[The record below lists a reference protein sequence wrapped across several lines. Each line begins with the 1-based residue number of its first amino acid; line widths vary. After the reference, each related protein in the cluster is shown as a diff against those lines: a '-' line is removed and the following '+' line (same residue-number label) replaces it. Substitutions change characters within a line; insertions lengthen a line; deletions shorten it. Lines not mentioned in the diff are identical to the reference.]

1 MKRICVANKPSTGDS
16 SGARFQPIPGFQC
29 RRRIMNQQK
38 RFALRGLALAAVL
51 ASAASFAAAAVN
63 EPYTVRVAYDP
74 ATPKATVTWG
84 ADAPLATGFGVE
96 RRPVGRTTWTEVA
109 FVKEPLRSYVDT
121 TVAPLTRYE
130 YRVKAYR
137 PGGPSTGYVSTS
149 TATIALDF
157 PYKQG
162 YGRGI
167 KPTNYSQAQMDADVR
182 DMYNLW
188 RAKYVTTAGAGTG
201 GARVYKPD
209 EGGDTVS
216 EGQGYGMLISVY
228 MANASNSGKSDFDKM
243 LTYYKAKRRFLNSE
257 NTGLMSWRVGADGV
271 VIDPWVAPDGD
282 IDAAFA
288 LLVADK
294 KWGSGNGNPNYLL
307 EAQTILNGL
316 QRFAT
321 YNRSSTASDLIAN
334 AEKELTWAEG
344 DTSYT
349 MSSYQVVSYMKQF
362 ANVSDATRA
371 AQWRETMRASYKAYD
386 YFYDTNPTTALTPF
400 TFLTKPGANQYKQSE
415 KGYNFGPDS
424 CRVPWRVGLD
434 FLWHG
439 NANSTYANS
448 FDAGIRA
455 TLAQDLPK
463 VNAAWFMN
471 TVGNDPTAALYGY
484 NINGTPAANTFVYGQ
499 RHTAGSMAVGAM
511 TDASNQT
518 RLNTLYEWMR
528 KQVPGQSYSFNGKT
542 VTPEYYGD
550 TVLLVTM
557 IAVTGNM
564 PNLPEVAIPAQ

>member
-1 MKRICVANKPSTGDS
+1 
-16 SGARFQPIPGFQC
+16 
-29 RRRIMNQQK
+29 MNQHK
-38 RFALRGLALAAVL
+38 RVVLRALAIVALALG
-51 ASAASFAAAAVN
+51 ASLPAGAAVN

-74 ATPKATVTWG
+74 AAPRATVTWG
-84 ADAPLATGFGVE
+84 ADGPAAHGYGVE
-96 RRPVGRTTWTEVA
+96 RRPVGRTAWTQVA
-109 FVKEPLRSYVDT
+109 YVNEPSRTYSDS

-137 PGGPSTGYVSTS
+137 PGGPTTGYISTS
-149 TATIALDF
+149 TAVIALGF

-167 KPTNYSQAQMDADVR
+167 RPTNYDQAQMDADAR
-182 DMYNLW
+182 DMYGLW

-201 GARVYKPD
+201 GTRVYKPD
-209 EGGDTVS
+209 EGGETVS

-228 MANASNSGKSDFDKM
+228 MADASNEGKSDFDRM
-243 LTYYKAKRRFLNSE
+243 LTYYKSKRRILNGE
-257 NTGLMSWRVGADGV
+257 DTGLMSWRINADGSV
-271 VIDPWVAPDGD
+271 ADVWVAPDGD
-282 IDAAFA
+282 VDAAFA

-294 KWGSGNGNPNYLL
+294 KWGSGNGNPNYRG

-316 QRFAT
+316 QRFAV

-334 AEKELTWAEG
+334 GEKELSWGEG
-344 DTSYT
+344 TSNFT

-362 ANVSDATRA
+362 ANASDATRA
-371 AQWRETMRASYKAYD
+371 AQWRETMRAGYKAFD
-386 YFYDTNPTTALTPF
+386 YFYDANPGTALTPY
-400 TFLTKPGANQYKQSE
+400 TFLTAPGANQYQPSA

-424 CRVPWRVGLD
+424 CRIPWRVGLD

-448 FDAGIRA
+448 FDANIRA

-471 TVGNDPTAALYGY
+471 AVNNDPTAALYGY
-484 NINGTPAANTFVYGQ
+484 QLNGTPSPGTFVYGQ

-511 TDASNQT
+511 TDAGNQT

-528 KQVPGQSYSFNGKT
+528 KQIPGQPYSFNGKT
-542 VTPEYYGD
+542 VKAEYYGD
-550 TVLLVTM
+550 TVLMATM

-564 PNLPEVAIPAQ
+564 PNLPEVPVPAE